1 MRFFLQHMRANRDGM
16 LIMLGIQGG
25 LFLLGVLIV
34 LGINAGLNDERD
46 YAAIGSMMAL
56 MGTAFGSLARG
67 HGAPVRYR
75 MAVSMGCTRRSYL
88 LADPL
93 VTALNTLAG
102 VGTAWVLNKLELW
115 FYSVLY
121 RGWELNFEIFTVLAW
136 WTAEWWV
143 WIVFIGG
150 VCAVDFCLG
159 ASAEMGDV
167 PEAGQ
172 LVARPLEVTAH
183 DLAAPLENYLSSCP
197 GPLPIG
203 HQPGI
208 AWHTLSGSGLDPY
221 DFSAASATYPF
232 RHSLSL
238 QSSSAPSG
246 AGGVAPLTPPGRRPI
261 APGT

>member
-102 VGTAWVLNKLELW
+102 VGTAWVLNKLEL
-115 FYSVLY
+115 
-121 RGWELNFEIFTVLAW
+121 
-136 WTAEWWV
+136 
-143 WIVFIGG
+143 
-150 VCAVDFCLG
+150 
-159 ASAEMGDV
+159 
-167 PEAGQ
+167 
-172 LVARPLEVTAH
+172 
-183 DLAAPLENYLSSCP
+183 
-197 GPLPIG
+197 
-203 HQPGI
+203 
-208 AWHTLSGSGLDPY
+208 
-221 DFSAASATYPF
+221 
-232 RHSLSL
+232 
-238 QSSSAPSG
+238 
-246 AGGVAPLTPPGRRPI
+246 
-261 APGT
+261 

>member
-1 MRFFLQHMRANRDGM
+1 MRFFLRHMRANRDGM
-16 LIMLGIQGG
+16 LVMLVIQGG

-75 MAVSMGCTRRSYL
+75 MAVSMGCPRRFYL

-102 VGTAWVLNKLELW
+102 VVTAWVLNKLELW

-121 RGWELNFEIFTVLAW
+121 RGWELDSNTFTVIEW

-159 ASAEMGDV
+159 ALQLRYGAKGFALVWFPLCFGPGVITNSVQAMQRGSTSLLARLGEGV
-167 PEAGQ
+167 VFVAG
-172 LVARPLEVTAH
+172 LLSPAAWGGVGAAAV
-183 DLAAPLENYLSSCP
+183 LAAV
-197 GPLPIG
+197 
-203 HQPGI
+203 
-208 AWHTLSGSGLDPY
+208 A
-221 DFSAASATYPF
+221 FSARCYLRAEV
-232 RHSLSL
+232 RM
-238 QSSSAPSG
+238 
-246 AGGVAPLTPPGRRPI
+246 
-261 APGT
+261 

>member
-75 MAVSMGCTRRSYL
+75 MAVSMGCPRRFYL

-115 FYSVLY
+115 FY
-121 RGWELNFEIFTVLAW
+121 R
-136 WTAEWWV
+136 
-143 WIVFIGG
+143 
-150 VCAVDFCLG
+150 
-159 ASAEMGDV
+159 
-167 PEAGQ
+167 AG
-172 LVARPLEVTAH
+172 
-183 DLAAPLENYLSSCP
+183 S
-197 GPLPIG
+197 
-203 HQPGI
+203 
-208 AWHTLSGSGLDPY
+208 
-221 DFSAASATYPF
+221 
-232 RHSLSL
+232 
-238 QSSSAPSG
+238 
-246 AGGVAPLTPPGRRPI
+246 
-261 APGT
+261 